1 MKALTLEQIAVWSGG
16 TLSQAVTGTLVG
28 RVVIDSRGILPG
40 DLFVALKG
48 ENHDA
53 HSFLEEVAQAG
64 AAAALVRA
72 GTAVQNPALALIEV
86 DDTLVALQ
94 KLAANYRASLGVKVV
109 GVTGSSGKTSSKE
122 FLAAVLSTRFRTHKT
137 QGNLNNHI
145 GVPLTLLSLDEEHE
159 WAVVEMGMNHP
170 GEIALLCQIAQP
182 DAGVVTNVG
191 WAHIE
196 FFNDQCGIAEEKS
209 SLVRSLGKTGLA
221 VLNGDNEWL
230 QSLQGK
236 LHATTIYAGSSA
248 ICSCRVS
255 EARWVDGQMEFVAS
269 IGGQSE
275 TIRVSAPGWHMAQN
289 AALAIAFGHALGMSL
304 AEMRDGLAGAILPKG
319 RVAILKHGEGW
330 ILDDA
335 YNANPDSMVAALK
348 TVGLLPGEGAKV
360 ALLGAMGELGNWSE
374 ILHQY
379 TGRAVVENHFQFCFC
394 TGAASHAL
402 VDAAVLAGMS
412 PEQARW
418 FETRE
423 ELFEN
428 YLAVAQPSDRIVV
441 KGSRSQQMELVVDW
455 LKKGA
460 ACSIT

>member
-1 MKALTLEQIAVWSGG
+1 MKALSLKQVADWAGG
-16 TLSQAVTGTLVG
+16 RLQNASAQAEIR
-28 RVVIDSRGILPG
+28 RVVIDSRGIRSG

-53 HSFLEEVAQAG
+53 HTFLEDVARAG
-64 AAAALVRA
+64 AVAALVRP
-72 GTAVQNPALALIEV
+72 GTSIQAPGMALIEV
-86 DDTLVALQ
+86 EDTLAGLQ
-94 KLAANYRASLGVKVV
+94 KLAANYRASLKVEIV

-122 FLAAVLSTRFRTHKT
+122 FLSAVLSTRFKT
-137 QGNLNNHI
+137 QKTEGNLNNHI
-145 GVPLTLLSLDEEHE
+145 GVPLTLLSIDESHE

-170 GEIALLCQIAQP
+170 GEIAALCEIAKP
-182 DAGVVTNVG
+182 NAGVVTNVG

-230 QSLQGK
+230 QSLNGK
-236 LHATTIYAGSSA
+236 LHAMTVYAGSSA

-255 EARWVDGQMEFVAS
+255 DACWADGQMEFKIAV
-269 IGGQSE
+269 GGQTE
-275 TIRVSAPGWHMAQN
+275 LIRISAPGWHMAQN
-289 AALAIAFGHALGMSL
+289 AALAIAFGHALGLDL
-304 AEMRDGLAGAILPKG
+304 AEMRDGLARAALPKG

-330 ILDDA
+330 LLDDA

-348 TVGLLPGEGAKV
+348 TVGLMPGEGAKI

-379 TGRAVVENHFQFCFC
+379 TGRAVVENNFQYCFC
-394 TGAASHAL
+394 TGEASKAL
-402 VDAAVLAGMS
+402 VEAARAAGMS
-412 PEQARW
+412 NEQARW

-428 YLAVAQPSDRIVV
+428 YLAVSFPDDRIVV